1 MRLFRI
7 RLLHVETINWNGRYA
22 NIQPLR
28 FTWWRSRLRW
38 LRATVSI
45 DRNRRI
51 DLRRRRMLPTE
62 HNEQICPLCGYL
74 PVPSI
79 TSIGGVQF
87 DFFRL
92 SICPHRGRQNLR
104 RTPPSEWDDGRND
117 TGQTQLTDKM
127 SVSEIHA
134 ATTKESTFENMKMT
148 VEMKKVRRSK
158 KKIGRR
164 AATAQHAPKGDCSPT
179 GSSPSSMFFVS
190 LYLSLSLSLPPP
202 SLLFFVWS
210 LSFLS
215 ARCCCCCFCCW
226 RFLGFLSASV
236 GQVNGRGSPVHKEE
250 ATAAAALE
258 GRLVVLLGGLLF
270 RPTRLPFSEFYD
282 SKTEDAMASTWGP
295 SDARNSQK
303 SSLFSIRLSEKGI
316 AKPVLNTKKVLG
328 RRATFQYCF
337 QRNPIKLFSNPGKCK
352 TTQQLFLGTIL
363 SFTDFVSV

>member
-158 KKIGRR
+158 KKLEGEQQQHNMPRR
-164 AATAQHAPKGDCSPT
+164 ETVLLRVLPPLPC
-179 GSSPSSMFFVS
+179 F
-190 LYLSLSLSLPPP
+190 LSLSISLSLFLF
-202 SLLFFVWS
+202 LLRPYFSSSGLFPFS
-210 LSFLS
+210 RL
-215 ARCCCCCFCCW
+215 
-226 RFLGFLSASV
+226 
-236 GQVNGRGSPVHKEE
+236 
-250 ATAAAALE
+250 AAAA
-258 GRLVVLLGGLLF
+258 
-270 RPTRLPFSEFYD
+270 
-282 SKTEDAMASTWGP
+282 AASAADGSSASW
-295 SDARNSQK
+295 AR
-303 SSLFSIRLSEKGI
+303 RWDRWT
-316 AKPVLNTKKVLG
+316 AVAHRCTKK
-328 RRATFQYCF
+328 
-337 QRNPIKLFSNPGKCK
+337 K
-352 TTQQLFLGTIL
+352 QQQQQH
-363 SFTDFVSV
+363 